1 MAAWLGPGV
10 GLPEPTNV
18 CGLEALGHRGPFFL
32 PVHWSVRKSLRFL
45 PLLTA
50 LQRVTEASC
59 AKLKFLLCRSLAV
72 LTATVGVVGMEEVT
86 E

>member
-1 MAAWLGPGV
+1 MR
-10 GLPEPTNV
+10 
-18 CGLEALGHRGPFFL
+18 GLEALGHRGPSLLFL
-32 PVHWSVRKSLRFL
+32 PVYWSVWKSLRFL